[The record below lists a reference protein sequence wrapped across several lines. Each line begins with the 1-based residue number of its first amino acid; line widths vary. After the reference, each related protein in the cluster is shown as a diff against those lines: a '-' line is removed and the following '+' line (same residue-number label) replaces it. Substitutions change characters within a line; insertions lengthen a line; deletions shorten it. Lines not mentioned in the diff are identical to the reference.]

1 MHNNEATRIPGAPR
15 PSIAGRWNLTPSHGY
30 NLPMQTQRPAADTLA
45 AFVDELGEIPCCVEP
60 AVLAAKSRDDYWM
73 SPILKAELDG
83 LTAEIVVFPRSHQEA
98 IRVVALRARHRF
110 SLTARGAGTGTALR
124 ASGWAC

>member
-1 MHNNEATRIPGAPR
+1 
-15 PSIAGRWNLTPSHGY
+15 
-30 NLPMQTQRPAADTLA
+30 MQTQRPAADTLA

-98 IRVVALRARHRF
+98 IRVVALRARHRI
-110 SLTARGAGTGTALR
+110 SLTALGAGTGTALR